1 MLIVDD
7 KNWKTKEEE
16 RRTIETR
23 GGSHGMVFDFLTE
36 ASNGGEKSR
45 EDRLTSC
52 KASLIAPVQRGEQKA
67 VSRMW
72 SRGVPKTDLST
83 YKG

>member
-1 MLIVDD
+1 M
-7 KNWKTKEEE
+7 
-16 RRTIETR
+16 
-23 GGSHGMVFDFLTE
+23 GGRK
-36 ASNGGEKSR
+36 AEK
-45 EDRLTSC
+45 DRLTSC

-83 YKG
+83 YKV

>member
-7 KNWKTKEEE
+7 KNWKTEEEE

-36 ASNGGEKSR
+36 ASNGGGGEK
-45 EDRLTSC
+45 
-52 KASLIAPVQRGEQKA
+52 QR
-67 VSRMW
+67 R
-72 SRGVPKTDLST
+72 
-83 YKG
+83 